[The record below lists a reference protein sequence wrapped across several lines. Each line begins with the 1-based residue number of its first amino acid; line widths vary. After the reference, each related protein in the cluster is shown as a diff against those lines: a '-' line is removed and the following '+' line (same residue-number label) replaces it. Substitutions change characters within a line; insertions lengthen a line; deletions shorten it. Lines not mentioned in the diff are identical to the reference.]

1 MPRKAGIVDV
11 AHAAGVTASTV
22 SRVLNGDPTVR
33 VRPDTRERILSAA
46 RAVDYRPNQAA
57 RALRHARVGAI
68 ALAVHD
74 VSNPV
79 YAPIIAGAQDAATSR
94 DHVLLVAD
102 VAELARNHAF
112 AHTIRSGLADGL
124 LLLPAGDGS
133 DQTVI
138 RTVSRVLPT
147 VIVNDAYGNSP
158 SVGVD
163 DRAAMRLITEHVI
176 GLGHREIG
184 LLAMDGDGRRAQD
197 RSEAWQETLREH
209 NIPVVADWQT
219 VGGHTVESGRAA
231 AEQILSRAK
240 RPTAITAASALA
252 AIGAIDAARAR
263 GITVPDELT
272 VTGFHDL
279 FLADY
284 LDPPLTVVE
293 TPMRAIGEQ
302 SVDLLL
308 RLLDGGAVEHR
319 VIHEPA
325 PVIIIRGSS
334 APPRRRTRSSRPR
347 AALPR
352 DSVER

>member
-1 MPRKAGIVDV
+1 MPRRAGIVDV

-33 VRPDTRERILSAA
+33 VRPETRERILSAA
-46 RAVDYRPNQAA
+46 RAAEYRPNQAA

-79 YAPIIAGAQDAATSR
+79 YAPIIAGAQDTATKR

-124 LLLPAGDGS
+124 LLMPAGDGS
-133 DQTVI
+133 DHAVIKTVA
-138 RTVSRVLPT
+138 RLLPT
-147 VIVNDAYGNSP
+147 VIVNDAYGTNS

-163 DRAAMRLITEHVI
+163 DRAAMRLITEHI
-176 GLGHREIG
+176 IELGHRDIG
-184 LLAMDGDGRRAQD
+184 LLAMDGDGRRACD
-197 RSEAWQETLREH
+197 RTEAWQETLQEH
-209 NIPVVADWQT
+209 GIPVVGGWQT
-219 VGGHTVESGRAA
+219 VGGHTVDSGRAA
-231 AEQILSRAK
+231 AEQILSRPE
-240 RPTAITAASALA
+240 RPTAIIAASTLA

-263 GITVPDELT
+263 GIKVPDGLT

-293 TPMRAIGEQ
+293 TPMRSIGEA
-302 SVDLLL
+302 SVELLL
-308 RLLDGGAVEHR
+308 RLLDGGDVEHL
-319 VIHEPA
+319 VLHDPA
-325 PVIIIRGSS
+325 PVIIKRGSS
-334 APPRRRTRSSRPR
+334 APPQR
-347 AALPR
+347 
-352 DSVER
+352 

>member
-1 MPRKAGIVDV
+1 MPRRAGIVDV

-33 VRPDTRERILSAA
+33 VRPETRERILSAA
-46 RAVDYRPNQAA
+46 RAVEYRPNQAA
-57 RALRHARVGAI
+57 RALRHSRVGAI

-79 YAPIIAGAQDAATSR
+79 YAPIIAGAQEAATQR

-133 DQTVI
+133 DHAVIKTVA
-138 RTVSRVLPT
+138 RLVPT
-147 VIVNDAYGNSP
+147 VIVNDEYGVNS
-158 SVGVD
+158 SVAVD
-163 DRAAMRLITEHVI
+163 DRAAMRLITQHVI
-176 GLGHREIG
+176 ELGHRDIG
-184 LLAMDGDGRRAQD
+184 LLAMDGDGRRAHD
-197 RSEAWQETLREH
+197 RTEAWQETLQEH
-209 NIPVVADWQT
+209 GIAVVGAWQT
-219 VGGHTVESGRAA
+219 VGGHTVGSGRAA
-231 AEQILSRAK
+231 AEQILSRPE
-240 RPTAITAASALA
+240 RPTAIIAASTLA

-263 GITVPDELT
+263 GIDVPDRLT

-293 TPMRAIGEQ
+293 TPMRSIGAQ

-308 RLLDGGAVEHR
+308 RLLDGGDVEHVVLR
-319 VIHEPA
+319 DPA
-325 PVIIIRGSS
+325 PVIIKRGSS
-334 APPRRRTRSSRPR
+334 APPRHTIRY
-347 AALPR
+347 
-352 DSVER
+352 